1 MYTRQPYGGCLQEH
15 LKGRIAQIADKE
27 GQAQEIANN
36 ALAFTK
42 KELYT
47 LELSWGGPADGF
59 KIIIDP
65 NSKDIEDVIYYYSDW
80 FSYDE
85 CKLTLEQRDP
95 LLKFFG
101 YLIEG

>member
-1 MYTRQPYGGCLQEH
+1 MYTKQPYGGGALQEH
-15 LKGRIAQIADKE
+15 LKGRIAQIADD

-59 KIIIDP
+59 KIIVDP
-65 NSKDIEDVIYYYSDW
+65 KSKRIEDVIYYYSDW
-80 FSYDE
+80 FAYE
-85 CKLTLEQRDP
+85 EYKLTLEQRDP

>member
-1 MYTRQPYGGCLQEH
+1 MHTMQPFGDSLQEH

-27 GQAQEIANN
+27 GQAQEVANN

-59 KIIIDP
+59 KIIVDP
-65 NSKDIEDVIYYYSDW
+65 KSKRIEDVIYYYSDW
-80 FSYDE
+80 FSYE
-85 CKLTLEQRDP
+85 EYKLTLEQVG
-95 LLKFFG
+95 LIESFFD
-101 YLIEG
+101 YLING

>member
-1 MYTRQPYGGCLQEH
+1 MLHKQSNRNDLIEH
-15 LKGRIAQIADKE
+15 LKGRVAQIKDDE
-27 GQAQEIANN
+27 QAQEIANN

-42 KELYT
+42 KEVYT

-59 KIIIDP
+59 KIIVDP
-65 NSKDIEDVIYYYSDW
+65 KSKDIEDVIYYYSDW

-95 LLKFFG
+95 LLPFFG